1 MTVIL
6 PGATLGILGGGQL
19 GRMTAMAARTLGYH
33 LAALDPDPSCAARF
47 VVETCITA
55 AFDDV
60 QAARVLAGRSS
71 VVTVEIEK
79 VAVEAMRA
87 IQETIPIRP
96 GPEVFH
102 IVQDRARQKDWLAEH
117 GFPLG
122 PYRKAGSEQELR
134 EASQALAGHTYVKS
148 THGGYDGRGQAI
160 LPAPT
165 RPAGSGPR
173 WGAARWWWRR
183 RWIWRPS

>member
-1 MTVIL
+1 MTAIL

-60 QAARVLAGRSS
+60 PAARELASRAN

-79 VAVEAMRA
+79 ISVDVLRA
-87 IQETIPIRP
+87 IQETIPTRP
-96 GPEVFH
+96 GP
-102 IVQDRARQKDWLAEH
+102 
-117 GFPLG
+117 G
-122 PYRKAGSEQELR
+122 
-134 EASQALAGHTYVKS
+134 
-148 THGGYDGRGQAI
+148 
-160 LPAPT
+160 
-165 RPAGSGPR
+165 
-173 WGAARWWWRR
+173 
-183 RWIWRPS
+183 